1 MGSGTLPITAVIPAY
16 RCAATIERAV
26 RSARA
31 QAPAA
36 AEIIVVDDA
45 SGDGTDALAAAA
57 GARVVVHGR
66 NSGEGA
72 SRNTGLAEAREP
84 WVAFL
89 DGDDE
94 WLPGHLATLWA
105 ARDGHVLVGSAALGC
120 GEREADHRV
129 RGWAGP
135 GERVLRGPA
144 DVAVPEN
151 KVTASSVLVLRE
163 AALGA
168 GGFRTDLPRAADL
181 DLWLR
186 MLESGTGVVLP
197 RVTALYHQHPDQVSA
212 DRAQMHVASQVVLDS
227 YADRPWCSA
236 GVRRRLEGRVA
247 WDDARAA
254 LADGASRPRTLA
266 TLALRLTSP
275 GRIAGLFQT
284 LVGRHAV
291 RRLTARQPRGGRRTP

>member
-1 MGSGTLPITAVIPAY
+1 MGPSTLPVTAVIPAY
-16 RCAATIERAV
+16 LCAATIERAV

-31 QAPAA
+31 QTAPAA
-36 AEIIVVDDA
+36 EILVVDDA

-57 GARVVVHGR
+57 GARVVVHDR
-66 NSGEGA
+66 NRGEGA

-94 WLPGHLATLWA
+94 WLPDHLATLWA

-120 GEREADHRV
+120 GAREADHRV

-163 AALGA
+163 AALRA
-168 GGFRTDLPRAADL
+168 GGFRPDLRRAADL

-186 MLESGTGVVLP
+186 MLESGSGVVLP
-197 RVTALYHQHPDQVSA
+197 RVTALYHQHPEQVSA
-212 DRAQMHVASQVVLDS
+212 DRARMDVAAQAVLDS
-227 YADRPWCSA
+227 YGERPWCSS
-236 GVRRRLEGRVA
+236 GVRRRLEGRAA
-247 WDDARAA
+247 WDEARAA

-266 TLALRLTSP
+266 TLAVRLASP
-275 GRIAGLFQT
+275 GRMMGFLQT
-284 LVGRHAV
+284 LAGRRAV
-291 RRLTARQPRGGRRTP
+291 RRLTASQPRGGRPAV

>member
-1 MGSGTLPITAVIPAY
+1 MGSSMLPVTAVIPAY

-26 RSARA
+26 HSARA
-31 QAPAA
+31 QAPPA
-36 AEIIVVDDA
+36 AEILVVDDA
-45 SGDGTDALAAAA
+45 SGDGTDVLAAAA
-57 GARVVVHGR
+57 GARVVVHER
-66 NSGEGA
+66 NRGEGA
-72 SRNTGLAEAREP
+72 SRNTGLAEARQP

-120 GEREADHRV
+120 GERETDHRV

-135 GERVLRGPA
+135 GERVLRVPA

-163 AALGA
+163 AALAA
-168 GGFRTDLPRAADL
+168 GGFRTDLRRATDL

-186 MLESGTGVVLP
+186 MLESGSGIVIP

-212 DRAQMHVASQVVLDS
+212 DRAQMHVATEAVLDS
-227 YADRPWCSA
+227 YAERPWCTSR
-236 GVRRRLEGRVA
+236 VRRRLEGRVA
-247 WDDARAA
+247 WDEARAA

-266 TLALRLTSP
+266 TLAIRLASP
-275 GRIAGLFQT
+275 ARMTGLLQT
-284 LVGRHAV
+284 LAGRRAV
-291 RRLTARQPRGGRRTP
+291 RRLTASQPRGGPPAV